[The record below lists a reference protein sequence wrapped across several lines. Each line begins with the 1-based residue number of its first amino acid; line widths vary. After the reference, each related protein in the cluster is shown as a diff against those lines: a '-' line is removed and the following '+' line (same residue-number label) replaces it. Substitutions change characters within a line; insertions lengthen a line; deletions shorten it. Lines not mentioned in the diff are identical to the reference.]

1 MKWRAS
7 AEGVALARHLHDA
20 EGLVQIAE
28 RLGRSAPTV
37 KTRMAARL

>member
-28 RLGRSAPTV
+28 RLGRSDGQNS
-37 KTRMAARL
+37 MAARL